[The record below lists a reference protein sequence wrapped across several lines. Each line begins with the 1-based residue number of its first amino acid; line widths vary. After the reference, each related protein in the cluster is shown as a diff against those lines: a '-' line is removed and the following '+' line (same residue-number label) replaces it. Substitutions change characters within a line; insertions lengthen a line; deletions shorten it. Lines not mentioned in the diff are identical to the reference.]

1 MAAST
6 KLTET
11 DTRWTLS
18 NASLAIAIDKSK
30 GTIVSLVDAAD
41 GFDACRPDEPDAAM
55 IGGLRI
61 ADELTGQ
68 TFCDLSAAS
77 TVTAVQAAPGPDGSQ
92 HVVLDKQF
100 DGAPFSVR
108 VTYRLEAEC
117 LFWLAELSQGEGD
130 DRSVR
135 IVFIVPQPSRRLWA
149 PMADPFMD
157 LQPEQPIVI
166 RHGLAHGRAVASQ
179 RRAVPVP
186 LLSFIRQKSP
196 SAEKGASSLA
206 HRCLA
211 LALPVEVPNVLVR
224 FMNNADETH
233 LNLRNSLTYAPD
245 QREYFKVCYDF
256 LGLRRGRPARAGVL
270 ISAHDGQWRA
280 ALAWYANR
288 YPRYFQPDPRI
299 REHEGVY
306 HGGRPDPDDEAEVR
320 QKMKARHERGVRWA
334 ELHCHFPHYGLYVN
348 PTEPWTGEHSE
359 VQTTYDLVRRTIRL
373 YQEAGIKVHT
383 YYNIIDGQCQYAE
396 SQFPESIVVDE
407 RGQRVPA
414 FRECWLMNAD
424 PSTPFGRHCL
434 EQFDKLL
441 QTSPGTDAIFFDV
454 YGRHYNLDFGHD
466 DGITM
471 VHNKPAYCLK
481 FAFARIMERIEPK
494 LRAMGKQFSA
504 NKPEG
509 IEAMAGIDL
518 IMADEGHDPYRLE
531 AFSYYGLFKP
541 VMVLDGGMWQDPEPT
556 LKTCLRLGM
565 MYNDFA
571 HGPRRAGAELSP
583 EQAERNQRVRDTYT
597 PLLQEL
603 IGKQWVLEPDALELP
618 EPVRGNIFR
627 VPDLPRRQAGGRVI
641 VTMVSDHRSMFE
653 DGGFARDLPVVVRF
667 AGASAIRRATVRSVD
682 YQEAVEAPVTGD
694 GDTLTVTVP
703 RHRTASIVVLER

>member
-1 MAAST
+1 MAANT
-6 KLTET
+6 QLTET
-11 DTRWTLS
+11 EKRWTLS
-18 NASLAIAIDKSK
+18 SAALAIAIDKSK
-30 GTIVSLVDAAD
+30 GTIVSLVDLAD
-41 GFDACRPDEPDAAM
+41 GFDACRPEEENAAM

-68 TFCDLSAAS
+68 TFCDLSTAS
-77 TVTAVQAAPGPDGSQ
+77 TVTAVQAGPGPDGSQ
-92 HVVLDKQF
+92 QVVLDKEF
-100 DGAPFSVR
+100 DGADFTVR
-108 VTYRLEAEC
+108 VTYRLDAEC
-117 LFWLAELSQGEGD
+117 LLWLAELTKREGD
-130 DRSVR
+130 DRSIRV
-135 IVFIVPQPSRRLWA
+135 VFIVPQPSHRLWG
-149 PMADPFMD
+149 PMADPFIN
-157 LQPEQPIVI
+157 LQPEQPVMI

-179 RRAVPVP
+179 KRAVPVP
-186 LLSFIRQKSP
+186 LLSFIRERPAHS
-196 SAEKGASSLA
+196 EKGVGRPER
-206 HRCLA
+206 RCMA

-233 LNLRNSLTYAPD
+233 LNVRNSLTYPAD
-245 QREYFKVCYDF
+245 QREYFKVCYEL
-256 LGLRRGRPARAGVL
+256 LGLREGTPARAGVL

-280 ALAWYANR
+280 ALGWYARR
-288 YPRYFQPDPRI
+288 YAKYFQPDPRI

-306 HGGRPDPDDEAEVR
+306 HGGRPDPDDEATLR
-320 QKMKARHERGVRWA
+320 GKMKARHDRGVRWA

-348 PTEPWTGEHSE
+348 PTEPWTGEHSGVE
-359 VQTTYDLVRRTIRL
+359 TTYDLVRRTIGL
-373 YQEAGIKVHT
+373 YQEHNIKVHT

-396 SQFPESIVVDE
+396 KEFPESVVVDE
-407 RGQRVPA
+407 QGERVPA

-434 EQFDKLL
+434 EQFDKILEKYG
-441 QTSPGTDAIFFDV
+441 QTDAIFFDV

-481 FAFARIMERIEPK
+481 FAFQRIMERIEPK

-509 IEAMAGIDL
+509 IEMLAGIDL

-541 VMVLDGGMWQDPEPT
+541 VMVLDGGMWHDPEPT

-571 HGPRRAGAELSP
+571 EGPDRARTKLSP
-583 EQAERNQRVRDTYT
+583 EQLQRNRRVRDAYT

-603 IGKQWVLEPDALELP
+603 IGKQWVLEPDALDLP
-618 EPVRGNIFR
+618 APTQGNVFR
-627 VPDLPRRQAGGRVI
+627 VPDGRVI

-653 DGGFARDLPVVVRF
+653 DGGFAGELPVVVRL
-667 AGASAIRRATVRSVD
+667 AGGQAIRRATVRSVD
-682 YQEAVEAPVTGD
+682 YEEAVEAPVARNA
-694 GDTLTVTVP
+694 DTITVTVP
-703 RHRTASIVVLER
+703 RHRTASIVILDR